1 MDTPAFNI
9 PTALLLSRMDILAM
23 LDVFIL
29 YAVRVKNN
37 MLNCVHFEMMHEILV
52 STLKNTEIVGC
63 DEPLKQCTKFTRELM
78 TS

>member
-1 MDTPAFNI
+1 MDTPASNI
-9 PTALLLSRMDILAM
+9 PTALLLSPMDILAM
-23 LDVFIL
+23 LYVFMM

-52 STLKNTEIVGC
+52 STLKNTEIVDC
-63 DEPLKQCTKFTRELM
+63 DEPSKKCTKFTRELM